1 MAGTVV
7 IGDCEVD
14 RDCELDL
21 DWITVCTGDC
31 GAEVELVEEHELV
44 LSGHPKLG
52 SNSVPS
58 APKATT
64 LPSELKTIFTRS
76 TSRGNLNL
84 L

>member
-44 LSGHPKLG
+44 LSGKKIIQI
-52 SNSVPS
+52 NCM
-58 APKATT
+58 
-64 LPSELKTIFTRS
+64 
-76 TSRGNLNL
+76 
-84 L
+84 